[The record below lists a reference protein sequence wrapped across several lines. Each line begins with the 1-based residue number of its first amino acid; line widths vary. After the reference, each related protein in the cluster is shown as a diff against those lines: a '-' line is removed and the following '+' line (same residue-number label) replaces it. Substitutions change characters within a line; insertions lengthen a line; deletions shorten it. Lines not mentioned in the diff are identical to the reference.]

1 MNFVLRAA
9 IAAALLAA
17 AAGPVQANTLTIDA
31 TLFLQE
37 DGTTFDV
44 WKIDMPVAGSFSV
57 NLLAYE
63 ASQSNISTAGYYT
76 ADLNGD
82 GELTWL
88 DPDTH
93 WYLDDGSANPLSA
106 ANHLARCDDI
116 ANNCTAVSNSTLSLT
131 SLTQAQGAADG
142 SIHFRRDPAFDIT
155 LAAGSYQYVIADYR
169 LTDAEAA
176 AGINA
181 GDSFSA
187 PNGYVDP
194 ILDHGDYRITFSSD
208 TLHFA
213 LNGDTITVSQVPLPG
228 AAGLF
233 ASAVLGLGLRSR
245 RKSMLA

>member
-9 IAAALLAA
+9 IAAALLAT

-93 WYLDDGSANPLSA
+93 WYLDDGSANPLTA

-116 ANNCTAVSNSTLSLT
+116 ANNCAAVSNSTLSLT
-131 SLTQAQGAADG
+131 SQTQAQGAADG

-187 PNGYVDP
+187 PSGYVDP
-194 ILDHGDYRITFSSD
+194 IPDHGDYRITFSSN

-245 RKSMLA
+245 RKSMHG